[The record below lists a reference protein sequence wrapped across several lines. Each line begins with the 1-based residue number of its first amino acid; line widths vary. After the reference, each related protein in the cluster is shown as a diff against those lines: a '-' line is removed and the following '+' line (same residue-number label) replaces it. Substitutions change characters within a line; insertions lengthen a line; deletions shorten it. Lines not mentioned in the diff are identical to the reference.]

1 MKSYILSLMRIVVL
15 VVTFA
20 PASILASDLPK
31 LNTSFKNTKAYTTS
45 NQLIVSTG
53 KVERTWRWTGRGFA
67 TTQIVNSSGEI
78 IATNSGQSADWDL
91 GDLGEGKLVSLNAF
105 RDDDE
110 HFTSEHLTVEAE
122 IEYEKLQVKYVI
134 WAYPG
139 TSGLRTQLWLKTTK
153 GNKQAGE
160 HIEPGVSETV
170 VLSKIP
176 SKVMAFGYYGGLKA
190 DIEPY
195 EILTKEDV
203 PENGSSDITNGFI
216 ASNGT
221 NGLILIKESHK
232 HTHMGSELE
241 TGGFERKRNS
251 LLVNGLGIR
260 PYDITDK
267 EYKFC
272 WANWMILYQGGEDEA
287 GLALKQFDRLR
298 YPVHPDRDIFI
309 MANTWGSEDAFD
321 QCIYKAR
328 EENVLREI
336 EACAELGVDML
347 QIDDGWQ
354 IRNGE
359 NSWLPAKT
367 GPTKPYKKGALPK
380 LMDGTSIPETYDV
393 YPTGFGKVREKAKD
407 AGIKLGLWN
416 AWTAP
421 LSTLKTNYDNGDFK
435 SFKLD
440 FAFLNKKEA
449 LDHLYYK
456 ARDLINYSRH
466 SAVVN
471 WDVTEKDPRMG
482 FYFGRECG
490 NLYLANRKAYTVR
503 PNVQYEPWQVLRDA
517 WELASYMNLNKV
529 QVTYQ
534 NKDLTPPEAI
544 TDALK
549 YTHAYNFAITLMASP
564 IFFTEL
570 QFLSPEARA
579 ELKPIIAKYK
589 AERAE
594 MYKGYVFAIGDKP
607 DNKSWTGF
615 QNYNPETGNGY
626 LTVFRE
632 LNNQKKSAQI
642 SLHFFEP
649 GTKLQ
654 LTDILTNKK
663 WQITL
668 NERSE
673 VNFTIP
679 ETPGFLFLKYDNL

>member
-1 MKSYILSLMRIVVL
+1 MANFKAIILTVSALFISALIHAQVLPNLDKS
-15 VVTFA
+15 FENA
-20 PASILASDLPK
+20 
-31 LNTSFKNTKAYTTS
+31 KAYTQK
-45 NQLIVSTG
+45 NLLIVSTG
-53 KVERTWRWTGRGFA
+53 KIERQWKWTGNGFA
-67 TTQIVNSSGEI
+67 TTQIVNPAGEI

-91 GDLGEGKLVSLNAF
+91 GELGEGKLVSLNAF
-105 RDDDE
+105 QDDDE
-110 HFTSEHLTVEAE
+110 HFTSEHLVVEAE

-139 TSGLRTQLWLKTTK
+139 ASGLRTQLWLKTTDGHK
-153 GNKQAGE
+153 LEGE

-170 VLSKIP
+170 VLSKMP
-176 SKVMAFGYYGGLKA
+176 SKVTAFGYYGGLKA
-190 DIEPY
+190 DIDPY
-195 EILTKEDV
+195 EILTTEAV
-203 PENGSSDITNGFI
+203 PENGSSDITNGLI
-216 ASNGT
+216 ASNET
-221 NGLILIKESHK
+221 NWLILVKESHK
-232 HTHMGSELE
+232 HTHMDSELE
-241 TGGFERKRNS
+241 TGGFERKKNV
-251 LLVNGLGIR
+251 LLVSGLGIK
-260 PYDITDK
+260 PNDITDK

-287 GLALKQFDRLR
+287 GLALKQFDRFR

-309 MANTWGSEDAFD
+309 MANTWGSEDEFD
-321 QCIYKAR
+321 QCTYKAR
-328 EENVLREI
+328 EENVLTEI
-336 EACAELGVDML
+336 EVAAELGVDML

-354 IRNGE
+354 IRKGE
-359 NSWLPAKT
+359 NSWFPAVK
-367 GPTKPYKKGALPK
+367 GPTQPYKSGELPQ
-380 LMDGTSIPETYDV
+380 LLDGTYMPESYDI
-393 YPTGFGKVREKAKD
+393 YPNGFGKVREKAKE
-407 AGIKLGLWN
+407 ARIKLGLWN

-440 FAFLNKKEA
+440 FAHLEKKDA

-456 ARDLINYSRH
+456 ARDLISYSGH
-466 SAVVN
+466 TAVVN
-471 WDVTEKDPRMG
+471 WDVTEKAPRMG

-503 PNVQYEPWQVLRDA
+503 PSVQYEPWQVLRDG

-529 QVTYQ
+529 QVTFQ

-570 QFLSPEARA
+570 QFLSPQARA

-589 AERAE
+589 AEREE

-632 LNNQKKSAQI
+632 LNNKETSKNIELKFLENKRIELFNLLTGEKRIVSQSGSSVLF
-642 SLHFFEP
+642 SLDKP
-649 GTKLQ
+649 V
-654 LTDILTNKK
+654 
-663 WQITL
+663 
-668 NERSE
+668 S
-673 VNFTIP
+673 
-679 ETPGFLFLKYDNL
+679 FLFYRYKIIS